1 MKIDSV
7 GKAILKKVHFL
18 YTVEF
23 LGNVSVKRRFL
34 NIYIIIEINLK
45 LVQKPYKV
53 CNLQS
58 FKENN
63 ENYDLWDYD

>member
-1 MKIDSV
+1 MKIDLV

-23 LGNVSVKRRFL
+23 LGNVLVKRRFL

-45 LVQKPYKV
+45 LIQKPYTI
-53 CNLQS
+53 CNLQN
-58 FKENN
+58 FKENS
-63 ENYDLWDYD
+63 ENYNL